1 MTRRSSSC
9 PLGATA
15 LDKPRNARLWNET
28 GDVSDSASAQG
39 LRTVHEVAR
48 FLQVHEKTLLRWVRS
63 RGFPCVRV
71 GTRLRFDPSDVLRWI
86 SARKEGG

>member
-1 MTRRSSSC
+1 MSVPVT
-9 PLGATA
+9 P
-15 LDKPRNARLWNET
+15 
-28 GDVSDSASAQG
+28 DSAPGPG
-39 LRTVHEVAR
+39 LWTVRQVAV
-48 FLQVHEKTLLRWVRS
+48 FLHVHEKTLLRWVRS